1 MKKILLVGAGH
12 MGKSLLKSWT
22 KSNIKNI
29 SIVDPILAKKKR
41 KIYNT
46 IVFGSLNKIKN
57 INDFNVIFFAVK
69 PQILNEVIIPYKK
82 LSLENKLIIS
92 IVAGKEIKYFET
104 QFGKK
109 TCVIRT
115 MPNLPASVGKGV
127 TCLFKNKNVELDQ
140 IKLSEKLFKSVGT
153 IFWVNNESYINKF
166 TAISGSGPA
175 YYYYFIECLKDAG
188 LKIGL
193 SNKIAYNIAEQTAI
207 GSMYLL
213 EKSKESA
220 TSLRKKIAIKGGT
233 TEAAIQELQNNKKM
247 KKIVLLGVNAAYK
260 KAIKIGK

>member
-69 PQILNEVIIPYKK
+69 PQILNKVIIPYKK

-92 IVAGKEIKYFET
+92 IVAGKKTKYFER
-104 QFGKK
+104 QFEKN
-109 TCVIRT
+109 TCIVRT
-115 MPNLPASVGKGV
+115 MPNLPASVSKGV
-127 TCLFKNKNVELDQ
+127 TCLFKNKNVNLNQ
-140 IKLSEKLFKSVGT
+140 KKLSEKLFKSVGI

-175 YYYYFIECLKDAG
+175 YFYYFIECLKDAA
-188 LKIGL
+188 LKLGL
-193 SNKIAYNIAEQTAI
+193 SKKLAYKISEQTAI
-207 GSMYLL
+207 GSIHLL
-213 EKSKESA
+213 EKSNENA
-220 TSLRKKIAIKGGT
+220 TSLRKKISIKGGT
-233 TEAAIQELQNNKKM
+233 TEAAIQALEKNKKM
-247 KKIVLLGVNAAYK
+247 RKIIFLGVNEAYK
-260 KAIKIGK
+260 RAIKIGK